1 MTGAKRFF
9 DEFAAEYEA
18 QNRYRYRFY
27 RWIIQ
32 TIMRQIEDGNW
43 EILDLGTG
51 TGELSLKLA
60 NKFRQSHI
68 TGLDISEAMVEK
80 AREAAAKM
88 GFNNVTFTVSSMEK
102 AEIGKID
109 FAVSCLAFH
118 HIANKELV
126 ISKIYQALSENG
138 KLVIGDWFK
147 PCKKYREKV
156 QGLRSRNPQ
165 RAKEFDRSWQHALQ
179 AMSKDYGE
187 KHPREYPLCPHRLEE
202 MMRDIG
208 FKKQRIVK
216 SPLARFAVV
225 IGEK

>member
-1 MTGAKRFF
+1 MTGARRFF
-9 DEFAAEYEA
+9 DKFAAEYEA
-18 QNRYRYRFY
+18 QSRYRYHFY

-32 TIMRQIEDGNW
+32 TIMRQIDDGKC

-51 TGELSLKLA
+51 TGELLLKLA
-60 NKFRQSHI
+60 DRFRQSHI
-68 TGLDISEAMVEK
+68 KGLDISAAMIEK
-80 AREAAAKM
+80 ARKAAAKM
-88 GFNNVTFTVSSMEK
+88 SVNNVTFIVSSMEK
-102 AEIGKID
+102 AEIGRID

-118 HIANKELV
+118 HVANKELV
-126 ISKIYQALSENG
+126 ISRIYQALAENG

-165 RAKEFDRSWQHALQ
+165 RAKEFDRSWRQALQ
-179 AMSKDYGE
+179 AMSKEYGK
-187 KHPREYPLCPHRLEE
+187 KHPEEYPICPHRLEE
-202 MMRDIG
+202 IMRDIG

-216 SPLARFAVV
+216 SPLASFAVV

>member
-27 RWIIQ
+27 RWIIR
-32 TIMRQIEDGNW
+32 TIMRQIDDGKW

-51 TGELSLKLA
+51 TGKLSLKLA
-60 NKFRQSHI
+60 SKFRQSHI

-88 GFNNVTFTVSSMEK
+88 GVNNVTFTVSSMEK

-126 ISKIYQALSENG
+126 ISKIHQALAENG
-138 KLVIGDWFK
+138 KLLIGDWFK

-165 RAKEFDRSWQHALQ
+165 RAKEFDRSWQQALQ
-179 AMSKDYGE
+179 AMSKEYGE
-187 KHPREYPLCPHRLEE
+187 KHPKEYPVCPHRLKE

-208 FKKQRIVK
+208 FRKQCIVE
-216 SPLARFAVV
+216 SPLPRFAVV